1 MFPPFSNRHQAQGTI
16 NLFIVLLSNLSN
28 VSKFVSFLLLDI
40 DVDIEKNKASKK
52 AKQGEIKG

>member
-1 MFPPFSNRHQAQGTI
+1 M
-16 NLFIVLLSNLSN
+16 NLFIVLLSNLSS